1 MGETANAPFLTRH
14 GLRGPSSKSRGSPLT
29 AGRFSCVTGRAV
41 DLQRSDRPVHHR
53 SSRNELSSPSRP
65 AYVPPDQLGEEL
77 GAWAALTS
85 RVHAF
90 QPEVL
95 AQEANLAALAA
106 INRESDS
113 QGWKR
118 YSARGGSCSIWIAPR
133 STSMGSKNRAPKRGL
148 SDMKR
153 PVRAMRMTRRDLFQT
168 SAVVA
173 GAAAVARWG
182 GALAFPRMAE
192 AQAPYFQSSNNI
204 VFVDKCRSLQ
214 NLTLSLQATRNLI
227 TLGNNGFSLQLNCYP
242 QTHPQATYRN
252 KPLIWMQYV
261 IAVQNNS
268 ILWGIQYFSAVKGF
282 GFSPSPNYVSFAS
295 APSNRVP
302 AGSVMKIAL
311 GTKANGNV
319 TKVKFSIQRVP
330 SAAAYRSQGK
340 GFQPHV
346 HVPV

>member
-1 MGETANAPFLTRH
+1 
-14 GLRGPSSKSRGSPLT
+14 
-29 AGRFSCVTGRAV
+29 
-41 DLQRSDRPVHHR
+41 
-53 SSRNELSSPSRP
+53 
-65 AYVPPDQLGEEL
+65 
-77 GAWAALTS
+77 
-85 RVHAF
+85 
-90 QPEVL
+90 
-95 AQEANLAALAA
+95 
-106 INRESDS
+106 
-113 QGWKR
+113 
-118 YSARGGSCSIWIAPR
+118 
-133 STSMGSKNRAPKRGL
+133 
-148 SDMKR
+148 MKR
-153 PVRAMRMTRRDLFQT
+153 PERTTRLTRRDLFQT

-204 VFVDKCRSLQ
+204 VFVDKCQSLQ
-214 NLTLSLQATRNLI
+214 NLTLSLQATRDLI

-261 IAVQNNS
+261 MAVQSNS

-311 GTKANGNV
+311 DTKANGNV
-319 TKVKFSIQRVP
+319 TQVKFSIQRVP
-330 SAAAYRSQGK
+330 SVAGLTGPKGKVSSHTFTFPSNTLCAIYGFQVNLVGPPSGTHTCKFTSADGFLNYSVSSGTLAVPAGRLPVLPGAQGK
-340 GFQPHV
+340 NTCGGPQPITAETSNVYYAQPLTASSNPMGQEFGLAV
-346 HVPV
+346 HSPRPPKLSK